1 MAKPII
7 TFKNVNFKYYSQ
19 SEPTLHNININIY
32 PGEKVLIVGA
42 SGSGKSTFVNCING
56 LIPFKY
62 EGDLTGQII
71 INGEDAKEGTF
82 HERSNIVGT
91 VLQDTDGQFIG
102 LTAAEDMA
110 FMLENNNVNKETM
123 HKDVHH
129 WSKVVNI
136 DEHLNKR
143 PQDLSGGQ
151 KQRVSLGGVLI
162 HQPPILVLDEPL
174 ANLDPHSGY
183 QTMKLLE
190 ELHQYTDSTMIMV
203 EHRLEE
209 ALDDTFDRVIL
220 FKDGKIY
227 ADLMPDEILRSNYLN
242 ECGIREP
249 LYASAVKYTQTPIQE
264 KINFANVNE
273 VSTNNE
279 IKQAINNWQ
288 LEQIAPQNQYDQYEP
303 LLTLEDINY
312 QYNRTSGKI
321 LNHIN
326 LNIYPGEMLSIVGH
340 NGSGKSTLAKA
351 ICGFI
356 HTKGKMFW
364 NNESFHKLSISERS
378 EHVGYVM
385 QNPNHMILEKMI
397 FDEVAL
403 GLKLRNIDEAEI
415 KTRVFN
421 ILKTCGLYPFRNWPI
436 SALSYGQKKRVTI
449 ASILVLS
456 PEIIILDEPTAGQD
470 YYHYTEMMTFLKSL
484 NEDGQTII
492 MITHDMHLLAEYT
505 DRTIVISDGKII
517 ADTTPIKLLA
527 DQKLC
532 EQSALR
538 QTSLYKLAQRAQIT
552 SPQNFVRTF
561 IEFDKE
567 VKKS

>member
-19 SEPTLHNININIY
+19 SEPTLHKININIY

-110 FMLENNNVNKETM
+110 FMLENNNVHKETM

-227 ADLMPDEILRSNYLN
+227 ADLMPDKILRSNYLN

-340 NGSGKSTLAKA
+340 NGAGKSTLAKA

-356 HTKGKMFW
+356 HTNGKMFW

-385 QNPNHMILEKMI
+385 QNPNHMISEKMI

>member
-340 NGSGKSTLAKA
+340 NGAGKSTLAKA

-385 QNPNHMILEKMI
+385 QNPNHMISEKMI

-403 GLKLRNIDEAEI
+403 GLKLRNKDEAEI